1 MMNGMVKKVKA
12 VMFAAAMCA
21 AFSAVTAAPAMAA
34 PATPCPSSCVLSENV
49 KPNGERVLVSS
60 SVAEMNAL
68 SRAGESSRTVRDLSS
83 EFCYD
88 HGYPV
93 YEIRFRTGA
102 GQYRYTV
109 DAVTGS
115 VMNIFL
121 QA

>member
-1 MMNGMVKKVKA
+1 MKAMMKNVKA
-12 VMFAAAMCA
+12 VMFAAAVCA

-34 PATPCPSSCVLSENV
+34 QMCPRPSSCVLSENV

-60 SVAEMNAL
+60 SVAELNAL
-68 SRAGESSRTVRDLSS
+68 SRAGESSKTVRELSS
-83 EFCYD
+83 DLCFE

-93 YEIRFRTGA
+93 YEVRFRTGA